1 MWQGKICDRV
11 DIVFGRH
18 CDSSIKDSTRKQCA
32 KNQKAIRKLIIG
44 RDVPLLQNQINFLAC
59 PKNKADYATV
69 LSKQMKI
76 KESFDKQM
84 VTSGGFEDKLEVW
97 SLRDI
102 DNRQLSSTQEEAE
115 S

>member
-1 MWQGKICDRV
+1 M
-11 DIVFGRH
+11 
-18 CDSSIKDSTRKQCA
+18 
-32 KNQKAIRKLIIG
+32 KL
-44 RDVPLLQNQINFLAC
+44 
-59 PKNKADYATV
+59 
-69 LSKQMKI
+69 

-115 S
+115 SRKII